1 MACFPRY
8 VLEVKDVNKI
18 MVLRSLSSEEI
29 PIGHPKP
36 APPFKC
42 PACRGNIT
50 EKSVRLLE
58 SEEKGF
64 IIRSEHCGHDLLER
78 QSDPEN
84 ALAMLQSLEKRLP
97 TRCGF
102 KYNEVRLPSEEKQT

>member
-1 MACFPRY
+1 MACFLQN
-8 VLEVKDVNKI
+8 VVEVKEVNKI
-18 MVLRSLSSEEI
+18 RVLRSVSSEEI

-36 APPFKC
+36 GPPFKC

-50 EKSVRLLE
+50 EKSVLVLE

-64 IIRSEHCGHDLLER
+64 TIRSEHCGHDLLER
-78 QSDPEN
+78 QTDPEN

-102 KYNEVRLPSEEKQT
+102 KYNEIRHPSGEKQT